1 MNQSVKFWSKDIS
14 SMRLLP
20 NFGKSENCANFC
32 FVKNWKIFEFT
43 LVQPGPK
50 TKFVYWLLQKLS

>member
-14 SMRLLP
+14 LTQLLP
-20 NFGKSENCANFC
+20 NLGKSENYANFW

-43 LVQPGPK
+43 QVQPGPK
-50 TKFVYWLLQKLS
+50 TKFVY

>member
-1 MNQSVKFWSKDIS
+1 MNQSVKFLSKDIS
-14 SMRLLP
+14 LTRLLP
-20 NFGKSENCANFC
+20 NFGKSENYANFW

-43 LVQPGPK
+43 QVQPGPK